1 MLFRTRIEAL
11 AKRVAKLGR
20 MQPLAS
26 ATETVSVDLLLQ
38 TAEHTRCVLSST
50 RLLTIWRS
58 I

>member
-20 MQPLAS
+20 KQPLAS
-26 ATETVSVDLLLQ
+26 ASETVSVHLLLQ

-50 RLLTIWRS
+50 RLLTI
-58 I
+58 